1 MLLPLPI
8 LALANQDDRAF
19 MTKIYLDNHRL
30 MYKKALSVLGDAQS
44 AEDVVGDACIALI
57 GKIPLIR
64 QMDCYTLR
72 AYIVSTVRNTAIN
85 LIARR
90 SRQAGH
96 AYLSDQA
103 PELEDGNI
111 QQPLDL
117 MIRREDVEALK
128 EAIRRLEPR
137 DRQVLTMKY
146 FDEMSDREIAGVL
159 GIGADSVRSCLM
171 RARRR
176 VQDKLKERSNG

>member
-1 MLLPLPI
+1 MLPLFLLKI
-8 LALANQDDRAF
+8 ESLDDRAF
-19 MTKIYLDNHRL
+19 MAQVYLDHHQL
-30 MYKKALSVLGDAQS
+30 MHKKAAAMLGDPQS
-44 AEDVVGDACIALI
+44 AEDVVADACIALI

-96 AYLSDQA
+96 AYLSEQA
-103 PELEDGNI
+103 PELEDESAE
-111 QQPLDL
+111 QPLDL
-117 MIRREDVEALK
+117 LIRREDVEALK
-128 EAIRRLEPR
+128 GAIRRLGQR
-137 DRQVLTMKY
+137 DRLLLTMKY
-146 FDEMSDREIAGVL
+146 FDEMSDGEIAGVL
-159 GIGADSVRSCLM
+159 GIGVDSVRPCLM

-176 VQDKLKERSNG
+176 VQDRLRER